1 MTDLFS
7 PGQRWVSHADSSLGL
22 GIVTQIDERRVT
34 LHFPAVEEER
44 VYATDRAPLTR
55 LLLKSGDHLTRLD
68 GLAFTVL
75 SVEHI
80 AGLAIY
86 ETVGDDGLRQT
97 VTEAELDAHIE
108 LNTPIERL
116 LNNQLSK
123 AADFDLRRI
132 TLEHSATG
140 EGFGLQGLLGPR
152 TSLLSHQL
160 FVAASIGKQSAPRV
174 LLADEVGL
182 GKTIE
187 AGLILSQQLLRQ
199 RVSRVLVLTP
209 ESLTHQWLVEM
220 QRRFHLAFSLL
231 NENRLEDANWEEE
244 FADNPL
250 VISPITLF
258 SDNTELQQVV
268 MKLSWDMVIIDE
280 AHHITGLRDPQSE
293 LGAFVAQ
300 LACRSRGLLLLT
312 ATPEQAGP
320 EAHFERLRL
329 IDPSR
334 FPNFDQFKHE
344 QAQFS
349 HWNQVIEQ
357 IEAGMT
363 PALPEGI
370 DGNSGPEEQ
379 IQQMLDRYGTG
390 RVLYRNSR
398 RAVSGFPQRLLYPYP
413 LAAPDLYADVPQAL
427 HPELAYLD
435 DDWLAQDPRVP
446 WLQET
451 LKSLRPEKILV
462 ICAHKETA
470 LALEHHLH
478 FKVGVRCAAFHE
490 GLSLIERDRAAAYF
504 ADELSGAQALICSE
518 IGSEGRNFQ
527 FARHL
532 ICFDLPE
539 HPDLLEQRIGR
550 LDRIG
555 QGAEIHIH
563 VPYLLG
569 TAHEH
574 LFLWLENGLGAFN
587 ATCSFG
593 HQIFSEL
600 ESALSA
606 VMHGEEGL
614 QPLIDATRDRR
625 EKLALETERG
635 RDRLLERHSHNSD
648 IGQHIIQS
656 LEAREAASTL
666 VDFTERLFDRIGID
680 QDYLEENLSLVRPT
694 ENLVTGQLP
703 GLNEDGVTATYD
715 RPTALARE
723 DVLFLTWEHPII
735 MESMSVLLG
744 SEIGKACLGT
754 FAHKGVPAGT
764 FLLEAIFRIECLAPR
779 YLEAGQFL
787 DYTPVRM
794 LVTKDGKEVG
804 DKLSAN
810 YLSEALQSVPSATS
824 AAVLSK
830 LRAILESLFSVLDQR
845 ATEATHQRRRAAIE
859 EANNFYQ
866 SESSRLTYLQTIN
879 PGLTER
885 DLEALFKE
893 KSACLS
899 ALEQTKPVLEG
910 LRVCIAV

>member
-1 MTDLFS
+1 MTNLFS

-22 GIVTQIDERRVT
+22 GIVTQVDERRVT

-55 LLLKSGDHLTRLD
+55 LLLKPGDQLTRLD
-68 GLAFTVL
+68 GSAFTVL

-86 ETVGDDGLRQT
+86 ETVGEDDAHQM
-97 VTEAELDAHIE
+97 VKEAELDAHIE

-123 AADFDLRRI
+123 TADFDLRRV
-132 TLEHSATG
+132 TLEHSAAG

-231 NENRLEDANWEEE
+231 NEHRLEDANWGEEYT
-244 FADNPL
+244 DNPL

-258 SDNTELQQVV
+258 SDNPQLQQIVTG
-268 MKLSWDMVIIDE
+268 LHWDMVIIDE
-280 AHHITGLRDPQSE
+280 AHHIRGLRDPQSE
-293 LGAFVAQ
+293 LGAFVGQ
-300 LACRSRGLLLLT
+300 LAGRTRGLLLLT

-334 FPNFDQFKHE
+334 FPSFDQFKQE

-349 HWNQVIEQ
+349 RWNQVIEK
-357 IEAGMT
+357 IEAGLN
-363 PALPEGI
+363 PALPSGI
-370 DGNSGPEEQ
+370 DANSGPEEQ

-398 RAVSGFPQRLLYPYP
+398 RAVAGFPQRLLRAYP
-413 LAAPDLYADVPQAL
+413 LAAPDLYADAPHAL
-427 HPELAYLD
+427 HPELAHLD
-435 DDWLAQDPRVP
+435 DDWLEQDPRVA

-451 LKSLRPEKILV
+451 IKSLRPEKALV

-478 FKVGVRCAAFHE
+478 LKVGIRCAAFHE

-532 ICFDLPE
+532 ICFDLPR

-555 QGAEIHIH
+555 QGADIHIH

-569 TAHEH
+569 SAQEH
-574 LFLWLENGLGAFN
+574 LFLWLQNGLGAFST
-587 ATCSFG
+587 TCSFG
-593 HQIFSEL
+593 HEIFTEF
-600 ESALSA
+600 ESTLSA

-614 QPLIDATRDRR
+614 HSLIDATRDRR
-625 EKLALETERG
+625 EQLALETERG
-635 RDRLLERHSHNSD
+635 RDRLLERHSHDSN
-648 IGQHIIQS
+648 IGHHIIQS
-656 LEAREAASTL
+656 LEARESASDL
-666 VDFTERLFDRIGID
+666 YDFTERLFDRIGID
-680 QDYLEENLSLVRPT
+680 QEYLEENLSLLRPT

-703 GLNEDGVTATYD
+703 GLNEEGVTATYD
-715 RPTALARE
+715 RFTALARE

-754 FAHKGVPAGT
+754 FAHKGVPPGT
-764 FLLEAIFRIECLAPR
+764 FLLEALFRIECLAPR
-779 YLEAGQFL
+779 YLEPGQFL
-787 DYTPVRM
+787 DYTPIRM

-810 YLSEALQSVPSATS
+810 YLAEALQQVPSATS

-830 LRAILESLFSVLDQR
+830 LRALLEALFGALEQR
-845 ATEATHQRRRAAIE
+845 ATEATCQRREAAIE
-859 EANNFYQ
+859 KANHFYQ
-866 SESSRLTYLQTIN
+866 GESSRLTYLKTIN
-879 PGLTER
+879 PGVNER
-885 DLEALFKE
+885 DLEALSE
-893 KSACLS
+893 EQSACLN
-899 ALEQTKPVLEG
+899 ALEQTKPILEG

>member
-1 MTDLFS
+1 MTNLFS

-22 GIVTQIDERRVT
+22 GIVTQVDERRVT

-55 LLLKSGDHLTRLD
+55 LLLKPGDQLTRLD
-68 GLAFTVL
+68 GSTFTVL

-80 AGLAIY
+80 AELAIY
-86 ETVGDDGLRQT
+86 ETVGEDDSRQ
-97 VTEAELDAHIE
+97 VVKEAELDAHIE

-123 AADFDLRRI
+123 TADFDLRRI
-132 TLEHSATG
+132 TLEHSAAG

-160 FVAASIGKQSAPRV
+160 YVAASIGKQSAPRV

-231 NENRLEDANWEEE
+231 NEHRLEDANWEEE
-244 FADNPL
+244 YTDSPL

-258 SDNTELQQVV
+258 SDNAQLQQIVIG
-268 MKLSWDMVIIDE
+268 LPWDMVIIDE
-280 AHHITGLRDPQSE
+280 AHHISGLRDPQSD
-293 LGAFVAQ
+293 LGAFVGQ
-300 LACRSRGLLLLT
+300 LAGRARGLLLLT

-334 FPNFDQFKHE
+334 FPSFDQFKRE
-344 QAQFS
+344 QAHFS
-349 HWNQVIEQ
+349 RWNQVIEQ
-357 IEAGMT
+357 IEAGLS

-370 DGNSGPEEQ
+370 DPNSGPEEQ

-398 RAVSGFPQRLLYPYP
+398 RAVSGFPQRLLNAYP
-413 LAAPDLYADVPQAL
+413 LTAPDLYADAPHAL
-427 HPELAYLD
+427 HPELAHLNEA
-435 DDWLAQDPRVP
+435 WLEQDPRVA

-451 LKSLRPEKILV
+451 LKTLRPEKALV

-532 ICFDLPE
+532 VCFDLPR

-569 TAHEH
+569 TAQEQ
-574 LFLWLENGLGAFN
+574 LFLWLHNGLGAFT

-593 HQIFSEL
+593 HQIFNEF
-600 ESALSA
+600 ESTLSA
-606 VMHGEEGL
+606 VMRGEKGP
-614 QPLIDATRDRR
+614 QSLINATRDRR
-625 EKLALETERG
+625 EQLTLETERG

-648 IGQHIIQS
+648 TGRHIIQS
-656 LEAREAASTL
+656 LESRESAGHL
-666 VDFTERLFDRIGID
+666 YDFTERLFDRIGID
-680 QDYLEENLSLVRPT
+680 QEYLEENLSLVRPT

-703 GLNEDGVTATYD
+703 GLNEEGVTATYD
-715 RPTALARE
+715 RSTALARE

-735 MESMSVLLG
+735 MESMAVLLG

-764 FLLEAIFRIECLAPR
+764 FLLEALFRIECLAPR

-787 DYTPVRM
+787 DYTPIRM

-810 YLSEALQSVPSATS
+810 YLAEALQSVPNATS

-830 LRAILESLFSVLDQR
+830 LRAMLEALFGSLEQR
-845 ATEATHQRRRAAIE
+845 ATDATQQRREAAIE
-859 EANNFYQ
+859 KANHFYQ
-866 SESSRLTYLQTIN
+866 GESSRLTYLKTIN
-879 PGLTER
+879 PGVTER
-885 DLEALFKE
+885 ELDALAE
-893 KSACLS
+893 EQSACLK